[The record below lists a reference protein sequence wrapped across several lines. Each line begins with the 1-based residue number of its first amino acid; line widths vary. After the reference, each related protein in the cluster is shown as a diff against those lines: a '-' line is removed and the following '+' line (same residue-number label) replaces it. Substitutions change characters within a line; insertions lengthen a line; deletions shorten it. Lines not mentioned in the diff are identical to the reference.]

1 MIDISRLEIYRE
13 TTALKP
19 KEPKAGFP
27 AVSGRHIP
35 HLPTPTAA
43 SSSWAQTKR
52 MAGSLYPPD

>member
-13 TTALKP
+13 NNRLEAKRAKGGLPGSLWETYSA
-19 KEPKAGFP
+19 
-27 AVSGRHIP
+27 
-35 HLPTPTAA
+35 PTPTAA